1 MAEKIVV
8 DTNILIDVFERGNER
23 LLLKLLEFDVFVPS
37 VALYEYLWGYLYIGR
52 DHLREKELIE
62 KIFTVVY
69 PDQRITLKAM
79 ELDVQ
84 LRKQGFSI
92 PQADVLIAA
101 TALALDAL
109 LLSKDLGHYEKL
121 RSFGLKIL
129 TEL

>member
-1 MAEKIVV
+1 
-8 DTNILIDVFERGNER
+8 
-23 LLLKLLEFDVFVPS
+23 
-37 VALYEYLWGYLYIGR
+37 
-52 DHLREKELIE
+52 KELIE

-101 TALALDAL
+101 TALTLDAP
-109 LLSKDLGHYEKL
+109 LLSRDLGHYEKL